1 MSQQAAY
8 DQTQLT
14 DIQSGETVVSSQL
27 PMSNNLLGFGVTN
40 VSPYTYTLNS
50 ADGVQQAIIPP
61 WCYVTGTLNG
71 TTSYLTLTNKTTVPA
86 VAVAAMS
93 AVSNWSVD
101 WENSM
106 QGQPA
111 QIVPLPYANAA
122 NNQVSGTVEL
132 GAGTTVNIT
141 GPVTLASG
149 TAVDVNTVGSIA
161 ETVTTSGSITND
173 IIPSNNIVDFGSYT
187 VDVANLANGSTT
199 GTNGILSPEQW
210 GFFDGVI
217 VLWSSA
223 NNYKYDGY
231 SVYGWNAY
239 GTNAPDV
246 VTNSVAPI
254 NQQAVYFTTPE
265 VFSRIGINLQNNT
278 GATIA
283 SDTLTIKLLAIK
295 ATETVNNT
303 STNPV
308 QQQMAQTFNGNSV
321 AGFVNTDGSQGT
333 NTGTPFS
340 LIPTNSTNVTY
351 FWLFYRNTGTS
362 TQNILLSS
370 AQSGGV
376 NLFQDNIPAGGTL
389 TIEWRMEGGGNLDAV
404 WCTYSL
410 ASAGIINFM
419 SNALEYP
426 QNVTPTSVK

>member
-1 MSQQAAY
+1 M
-8 DQTQLT
+8 
-14 DIQSGETVVSSQL
+14 
-27 PMSNNLLGFGVTN
+27 PMK
-40 VSPYTYTLNS
+40 
-50 ADGVQQAIIPP
+50 QE
-61 WCYVTGTLNG
+61 WH
-71 TTSYLTLTNKTTVPA
+71 
-86 VAVAAMS
+86 
-93 AVSNWSVD
+93 
-101 WENSM
+101 
-106 QGQPA
+106 
-111 QIVPLPYANAA
+111 
-122 NNQVSGTVEL
+122 TVEL

-173 IIPSNNIVDFGSYT
+173 IIPSNNIVDFGTYT
-187 VDVANLANGSTT
+187 VDVANLANGSQV
-199 GTNGILSPEQW
+199 GINAILSPEQW
-210 GFFDGVI
+210 GFFDGALVI
-217 VLWSSA
+217 WSSA
-223 NNYKYDGY
+223 NNYDYSGE
-231 SVYGWNAY
+231 SVYGWNEY
-239 GTNAPDV
+239 GNAGV
-246 VTNSVAPI
+246 AIVTNIVTPV
-254 NQQAVYFTTPE
+254 NQRTVYFSSPQ
-265 VFSRIGINLQNNT
+265 VFSRIGLNVTNNT

-283 SDTLTIKLLAIK
+283 SDTLTFRVFAIK

-308 QQQMAQTFNGNSV
+308 QQQMAQTFNGNSL
-321 AGFVNTDGSQGT
+321 AGFINTDGSQGT
-333 NTGTPFS
+333 NTGTPFG
-340 LIPTNSTNVTY
+340 LIPANSTNVTY

-370 AQSGGV
+370 AQSGGL
-376 NLFQDNIPAGGTL
+376 NLFEDNIPAGGTL